1 MYSYVFLIYFVWNH
15 YDMIYNTF
23 YYTNET
29 RKIVS
34 KIIYKTEKVYSEDW
48 VLCDE
53 EDQVLVN

>member
-1 MYSYVFLIYFVWNH
+1 
-15 YDMIYNTF
+15 MIYNTF